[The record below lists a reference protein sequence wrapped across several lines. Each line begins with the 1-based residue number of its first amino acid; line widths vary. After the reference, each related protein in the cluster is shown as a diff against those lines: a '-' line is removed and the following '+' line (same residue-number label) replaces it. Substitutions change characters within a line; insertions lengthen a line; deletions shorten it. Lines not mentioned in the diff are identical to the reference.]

1 MRDLYFDDI
10 ENKAYSDKM
19 ILEDLWALIKAGQ
32 REGPLLDYKSD
43 LSHKDN
49 WPSTVA
55 AFANTFGG
63 LIVFGVEGKNDQP
76 RRLTGFDPKGVEVKT
91 KLTSMVIDRIHP
103 RPDFSVRVVT
113 YDQDP
118 KREVALLRVA
128 EGRNPPYMHSK
139 DSEHRVYIRMGAQKA
154 EADYLQLSSLLEKR
168 KRTESQAVIPAAD
181 LFGSDSQLHIP
192 RPVGSNQ
199 VSPNVFKFVLS
210 PRNMGVGV
218 RLNFETERQF
228 KQCIVDVSG
237 KRPSDGSTIRSRN
250 VTVFPVD
257 ADAYLEQRFALA
269 ARGGIG
275 FVSFPGITTEKGLF
289 FVPAD
294 FCHYLLNFLSISSLF
309 YERTIQFFGPCV
321 LHVALTIAQGVNL
334 FGGFPTSSQRIAGTK
349 LFHPPLETIRAGAA
363 TEIEVAM
370 SPISGD
376 RLQDYLEAVMID
388 VVRPSG
394 SVLVPE
400 FRTAMQALVDD
411 AVKRL
416 ASARAA

>member
-10 ENKAYSDKM
+10 ENKAYSDAM
-19 ILEDLWALIKAGQ
+19 ILEDLRALIKAGQ
-32 REGPLLDYKSD
+32 REGALLDYKSD
-43 LSHKDN
+43 LSPKDN
-49 WPSTVA
+49 WPATVG

-91 KLTSMVIDRIHP
+91 KLTSMVVDRIHP

-113 YDQDP
+113 HDQDP
-118 KREVALLRVA
+118 TREVALLRVA

-139 DSEHRVYIRMGAQKA
+139 DSEHRVYIRVGAQKA

-168 KRTESQAVIPAAD
+168 KAAASQAITRATE
-181 LFGSDSQLHIP
+181 LLQLHIP

-199 VSPNVFKFVLS
+199 VSPNVFRFVLS
-210 PRNMGVGV
+210 PRNPGAGV

-228 KQCIVDVSG
+228 RQCIVDVSG
-237 KRPSDGSTIRSRN
+237 KQPSDGYTIRSRD
-250 VTVFPVD
+250 VTIFPVSG
-257 ADAYLEQRFALA
+257 DAYLEQRFGLA
-269 ARGGIG
+269 ASGIG
-275 FVSFPGITTEKGLF
+275 FASFPGITTQNGLF
-289 FVPAD
+289 FVPMH
-294 FCHYLLNFLSISSLF
+294 FCRYLLEFLSVSSVF
-309 YERTIQFFGPCV
+309 YERTIQFFGPYV
-321 LHVALTIAQGVNL
+321 LHVALAVVESFNL
-334 FGGFPTSSQRIAGTK
+334 FGGLPARIQDIEGTK
-349 LFHPPLETIRAGAA
+349 LFHPPLEIIRLGVT
-363 TEIEVAM
+363 TEIEVSM

-394 SVLVPE
+394 SVLAPE
-400 FRTAMQALVDD
+400 FRTSMQALVDD

-416 ASARAA
+416 ASVRQE

>member
-10 ENKAYSDKM
+10 ENKTYSDKM
-19 ILEDLWALIKAGQ
+19 ILEDVRALIKAGQ

-43 LSHKDN
+43 LSPKDN

-63 LIVFGVEGKNDQP
+63 LLVFGVEGKNDQP

-91 KLTSMVIDRIHP
+91 KLTSMVLDRIHP
-103 RPDFSVRVVT
+103 RPDFLVRVVT
-113 YDQDP
+113 HDEEP
-118 KREVALLRVA
+118 KREVALLRVS

-139 DSEHRVYIRMGAQKA
+139 DSEHRIYVRVGAQKA

-168 KRTESQAVIPAAD
+168 KSAGSQAVIRATE
-181 LFGSDSQLHIP
+181 LLQLQIH

-199 VSPNVFKFVLS
+199 VSPNVFRFILS
-210 PRNMGVGV
+210 PRNVGAGV

-228 KQCIVDVSG
+228 RQCIVDVSR
-237 KRPSDGSTIRSRN
+237 KQSSDGSTIRSRD
-250 VTVFPVD
+250 VTEFPV
-257 ADAYLEQRFALA
+257 ADGAYQEQRFGLA
-269 ARGGIG
+269 ASGIG
-275 FVSFPGITTEKGLF
+275 FASFPGITTQNGLF
-289 FVPAD
+289 FVPMD
-294 FCHYLLNFLSISSLF
+294 FCRCLLDFLSISSLF
-309 YERTIQFFGPCV
+309 HERTIQFFGPYV
-321 LHVALTIAQGVNL
+321 LHVALIIAESFNL
-334 FGGFPTSSQRIAGTK
+334 FGGFPTPKQHIAGTM
-349 LFHPPLETIRAGAA
+349 LFHPPLEAIKSGVT

-388 VVRPSG
+388 IVRPSG
-394 SVLVPE
+394 SVLAPE
-400 FRTAMQALVDD
+400 FRGATQVLVDD

-416 ASARAA
+416 SSARAA